1 MALNKGE
8 WSEVYTFLKLLA
20 DGRLYAADANLNQI
34 PSIYY
39 PILKILR
46 EEPTGKLT
54 FSRDTKIEIIDNN
67 GVKQLELTIEEFKHK
82 SVELLKNIQSASSS
96 SFEIPD
102 ILNFMHSINITKLK
116 AESQEKKDITIV
128 VHDIFTGHNP
138 ILGFSIKSKLG
149 GASTLINASGATNF
163 IYEITPPLNN
173 ALVETINSID
183 SKSKIRDRLSAIES
197 NQSKLSLDR
206 LQSDNFK
213 RNLTMIDS
221 KFPQILGEML
231 KLFFQGQGSTISGL
245 TNSIN
250 SINPCMY
257 DLANHHPYYEY
268 KIKNFLT
275 DSALGMTPVSVWS
288 GHYDANGGY
297 IIVKE
302 NGDLVCYHI
311 YNRNE
316 FQDYLFNN
324 TKLETASS
332 SRHGFGVVYEENGK
346 QYIKLNLQV
355 RFI

>member
-1 MALNKGE
+1 MAFNKGE

-20 DGRLYAADANLNQI
+20 DGRLYAADSNLNQI
-34 PSIYY
+34 STIYY
-39 PILKILR
+39 PILQILR
-46 EEPTGKLT
+46 EEPTGQLT
-54 FSRDTKIEIIDNN
+54 FSRDSKIEIIDQN
-67 GVKQLELTIEEFKHK
+67 GIKQFELTIEEFKCK
-82 SVELLKNIQSASSS
+82 SVELLENIRSSS
-96 SFEIPD
+96 TSTFEVPD

-128 VHDIFTGHNP
+128 VHDIFTGHDP

-149 GASTLINASGATNF
+149 GASTLVNASGATNF
-163 IYEITPPLNN
+163 IFEIKPLLNDTLIEDIN
-173 ALVETINSID
+173 AIN

-197 NQSKLSLDR
+197 NHSELLFNS
-206 LQSDNFK
+206 LQSDHYK

-221 KFPQILGEML
+221 KFPQIIGEML
-231 KLFFQGQGSTISGL
+231 KLFFKGQGSKISEL

-250 SINPCMY
+250 SINPCSY
-257 DLANHHPYYEY
+257 DLVNHHPYYEY

-275 DSALGMTPVSVWS
+275 DSALGMTPMSIWS

-324 TKLETASS
+324 TKLETPSS
-332 SRHGFGVVYEENGK
+332 SRHGFGIIYKNNGK
-346 QYIKLNLQV
+346 QFFNLNLQI
-355 RFI
+355 RFL

>member
-46 EEPTGKLT
+46 EDPTGKLA

-67 GVKQLELTIEEFKHK
+67 GVKQLELTIEEFKNK
-82 SVELLKNIQSASSS
+82 SVELLKHIQSSSTS
-96 SFEIPD
+96 TFEIPD

-173 ALVETINSID
+173 ALIETINAIN

-197 NQSKLSLDR
+197 YQSTLSLKK

-221 KFPQILGEML
+221 QFPQILGEML

-250 SINPCMY
+250 TINPCMY

-275 DSALGMTPVSVWS
+275 DSALGMTPMSVWS

-324 TKLETASS
+324 TKLETPSS
-332 SRHGFGVVYEENGK
+332 SRHGFGVIYEEDGK